1 MAFDATDRWAVRT
14 VRSVLCILGRKA
26 NLSSGTPKALATS
39 LIKKLELATDRTSK
53 PSIVSKMASERPVN
67 VDSGKLP
74 SLGAGLHFMR
84 KSASHEPLGL
94 DASPSSRAESD
105 TGIKRGSTSVTQSP
119 TRSPNKHQRQAAS
132 DGGALKA
139 TKECAFLVGSSADDD
154 VFAEASSETAVVL
167 SSPGKNEPL
176 KAETSSIDAQGI
188 YPGTACM
195 FVANLSQPYDDRTLE
210 LEVTKCFSQFGEVW
224 VKIKRDGSQMPFA
237 FCQFTKDD
245 HAQNAVKFGKGVVIL
260 GRPCR
265 TEMARAH
272 SSFIVFK
279 KSGDPTSLAEA
290 TDLLGQLG
298 DVAKAE
304 FVHEDIQMSLHIP
317 RAVLVTYKMYDN
329 RRDPVKYFA
338 QSQNFVVIANDPKRV
353 PDINA
358 IALFRPTWV
367 GGRELMEQ
375 YDKDRRSAFI
385 GNLPLSMTE
394 ELLHNITSSFGEVVS
409 IQLYK
414 KMIPGANG
422 LKHCFGFVEFKRPD
436 AADDLVTSV
445 HGSEIEGHRVRVE
458 RKHSRTFT
466 TPQRAPAQLRH
477 VRSTIPRRRP
487 LGDSVFLASADG
499 LDITSPTGGSRA
511 SVQSMTCNPKSF
523 TCGRGRRP
531 RATIF
536 NPDTSVGKALSSGDL
551 RNAASQGISSC
562 QETQIQPS
570 EVAKLETSSS
580 NSQAVELQL
589 TECKRVGEP
598 VIQGATSGAE
608 RQAEDPATPK
618 QETQEDMPEMKLRTA
633 SPTQADC
640 NIAFPQPPPMP
651 WVPTYAHYGYPYMSA
666 PMTPQGGP
674 GMMYSGY
681 MAPPFY
687 GAMCDMYGNLMLSPT
702 PMMSPYPAS
711 HGPDEASGRTG
722 DNADM
727 QQPDHRNAR
736 E

>member
-1 MAFDATDRWAVRT
+1 
-14 VRSVLCILGRKA
+14 
-26 NLSSGTPKALATS
+26 
-39 LIKKLELATDRTSK
+39 
-53 PSIVSKMASERPVN
+53 MASKRPVN
-67 VDSGKLP
+67 VDNGKLP

-94 DASPSSRAESD
+94 DASPSSREDSD
-105 TGIKRGSTSVTQSP
+105 KGIKRGSTSVTQSP
-119 TRSPNKHQRQAAS
+119 TRSPSKHQRQAAS
-132 DGGALKA
+132 DEGALKTA
-139 TKECAFLVGSSADDD
+139 NVSAFLVGSAAEDD
-154 VFAEASSETAVVL
+154 VFAGGSSDKALVL
-167 SSPGKNEPL
+167 SSPSKNEPL
-176 KAETSSIDAQGI
+176 QLQANPSSIDAQGI

-245 HAQNAVKFGKGVVIL
+245 HAQNAVKFGKGMVIL

-279 KSGDPTSLAEA
+279 KSGEPTSLAEA

-298 DVAKAE
+298 EVAKAE
-304 FVHEDIQMSLHIP
+304 FVHQDIQMSLHIP

-338 QSQNFVVIANDPKRV
+338 QNQNFLVIANDPKRT
-353 PDINA
+353 PEINA
-358 IALFRPTWV
+358 VALFKQTWD

-394 ELLHNITSSFGEVVS
+394 ELLQNIAGACGEVVS

-414 KMIPGANG
+414 KMIPGGNG
-422 LKHCFGFVEFKRPD
+422 LKHCFGFVEYKRPD

-466 TPQRAPAQLRH
+466 TPQRAPMQLRH

-487 LGDSVFLASADG
+487 LGDSEIAASADG
-499 LDITSPTGGSRA
+499 LDVTSPTGGFKS
-511 SVQSMTCNPKSF
+511 SVHAMTCNAKSF
-523 TCGRGRRP
+523 SYGRGRRP
-531 RATIF
+531 RTTIF
-536 NPDTSVGKALSSGDL
+536 SPDTSVGKALSSGDL
-551 RNAASQGISSC
+551 RHAASQGISLC
-562 QETQIQPS
+562 QGTEQLQPP
-570 EVAKLETSSS
+570 EVAKLEASSLNKKS
-580 NSQAVELQL
+580 VEFQL
-589 TECKRVGEP
+589 PKCEPASEPASEP
-598 VIQGATSGAE
+598 VTEGTASGAE
-608 RQAEDPATPK
+608 HHTEDPATPK
-618 QETQEDMPEMKLRTA
+618 HETQGDMSEMKPQTA
-633 SPTQADC
+633 SPTQEDC
-640 NIAFPQPPPMP
+640 NVAFPQPPPMP
-651 WVPTYAHYGYPYMSA
+651 WVPTYSHYGYPYMSA

-674 GMMYSGY
+674 GMMYGGY

-687 GAMCDMYGNLMLSPT
+687 GAMCDMFGNLMLSPT
-702 PMMSPYPAS
+702 PMMSPYPTS
-711 HGPDEASGRTG
+711 HAPDDASGRTEE
-722 DNADM
+722 NVDM
-727 QQPDHRNAR
+727 QQIDPRSAR